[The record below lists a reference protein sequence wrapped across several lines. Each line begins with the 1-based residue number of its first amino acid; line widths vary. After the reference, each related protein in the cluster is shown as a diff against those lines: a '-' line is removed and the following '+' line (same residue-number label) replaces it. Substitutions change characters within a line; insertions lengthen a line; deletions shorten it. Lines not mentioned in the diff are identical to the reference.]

1 MPHIIDWDQFASL
14 LAKHAKNSAVRPHDV
29 LLSGGLDMPSIA
41 FVEFIM
47 EIEYLTGLDI
57 DVQTLDESTK
67 TAGQLYARLFGINAL

>member
-14 LAKHAKNSAVRPHDV
+14 LAKYAKSSAVRPHDV

-57 DVQTLDESTK
+57 DVQTLDEHTK
-67 TAGQLYARLFGINAL
+67 TAGQLYARLFGISVL